1 MMSEKIHKRRDLA
14 IKRLLSAG
22 LEVTDALRDEKTYP
36 DLHLEVWYHGEKVG
50 DIYENEMYLETE
62 IPSVEEL
69 GVVASHIEIS
79 FRPKSAIDRDLRAIY
94 RDLNKTVESL
104 RRSADRY
111 DELMREKR
119 LSDVRKYFRDREAI
133 DFAESLHEAEDEAS

>member
-1 MMSEKIHKRRDLA
+1 MMSEKIHKRRDIA
-14 IKRLLSAG
+14 IEMLLSAG
-22 LEVTDALRDEKTYP
+22 LEVTDVLRDEKTYP

-50 DIYENEMYLETE
+50 DIFENQMYLETE
-62 IPSVEEL
+62 LPSVEEL
-69 GVVASHIEIS
+69 GVVTSHIEIS
-79 FRPKSAIDRDLRAIY
+79 FRVNGAIDRDLRAID

-104 RRSADRY
+104 HRSAERY

-133 DFAESLHEAEDEAS
+133 DFAESLHEAEEAAS